1 MRYNGDFNPV
11 DDLFDKQNSNQ
22 NNSLNTSV
30 PNIQNTDSVIQE
42 NNESWQN
49 NNVTNTNY
57 NQSIIKDNM
66 INNEN
71 INNDI
76 NDIQY
81 NQNNNKRGFNKS
93 IIYAIVGFILFIA
106 VGIVITN
113 LVLKI
118 IEQKKA
124 NEEEIAV
131 LTDYLN
137 VKAVGFDFDQ
147 PFDKNKFEY
156 NLEIDT
162 QKVQFKCNKIDSV
175 TGCNETVNLVNKTNL
190 DHIIEYTSQ
199 KGKKY
204 SYTFHIIKKDTNGPI
219 KIDSIEFEKTDYSNK
234 STTVVVKANSDK
246 NKKLKY
252 SFDGGNTWQDD
263 NKYTTDENEDV
274 NVVIKDDAGNTTD
287 PKEIEIDNIDT
298 VAPTVS
304 IEEKEKSSNKVVLF
318 ANAKDDSSGI
328 DKYNWNESGYTNNS
342 TYEATKAG
350 TYTVKVKDKA
360 GNESVKASI
369 TIPESYFKK
378 NVKKETH
385 TYKVKFDGNG
395 ASVTKGELSCSTTGL
410 SCKIKLPEI
419 KRDNGII
426 IGYSENANATTPQY
440 KVGQE
445 ISVTENKTL
454 YAITAKK
461 ITLTINGN
469 GATVKDTEKK
479 CYIYNK
485 KTSCKITTPMISRSG
500 YSIIG
505 FNEDA
510 QAHTEKYKVS
520 SNLNIDKDK
529 TIYAITSK
537 KMTAIFDG
545 NGATISNKNATCNIY
560 NTEKTCSVSI
570 PQITRNGWTIF
581 GVSSNKNSHTAIPA
595 KTVEAGKTY
604 YAITSKKMVATFEG
618 NGATVSNKSVSCYV
632 YNTAETCSVS
642 IPQITRK
649 GWTVLGVS
657 SNKNSHTAI
666 PAKTVEAGKTYYAI
680 TNKKL
685 TLTVNG
691 NGASVSKSGVTCN
704 IYNNDKSCKV
714 TTPTITRSG
723 YSIIVFNSKASATS
737 SEYKINSSITL
748 DKDKT
753 IYAITSKKL
762 IATFKG
768 NGAKVT
774 KSSVTCNVYNNDKT
788 CKVTTPAITRSG
800 YSIIGF
806 NSKASATSSEYK
818 INSSITLDKD
828 KTIYAI
834 TSKKLT
840 ATFKEN
846 GASVSKTSVTCNI
859 YNTGKTCNV
868 TAPTITRSGWS
879 ILGFST
885 NKNATT
891 GSTEKT
897 LVSDKTYYAI
907 TKKNI
912 KVTFT
917 ENNNKNTYPKAI
929 KNKKAMQV
937 KFDYIEYR
945 EAFCSIYNTQTSCK
959 IKIPFVDVKGL
970 ASSGFSPGIDEKTG
984 PGSPKTV
991 PNTLD
996 YELAPHYITGNT
1008 YSFSK
1013 STTLYA
1019 VFETLDYYRDFR
1031 STIEHTLTYTSST
1044 GRIIIDIEKGC
1055 SRDHYKKYFDEIK
1068 NSKFKFL
1075 LDGNAKIM
1083 VLTND
1088 SMKKVHPGQDGDVAG
1103 VSFSLTGAGYYHY
1116 NISLNCK
1123 YDSDKYDYL
1132 TFYTIIHELS
1142 HRWDARYYLATGTT
1156 LNSKFTSFYNKYK
1169 SNNSWP
1175 IRDYGKGSLGEFFG
1189 VIVDEYYMNYIAN
1202 TNLHPIPYDR
1212 KKGLYPSD
1220 LKKALETY
1228 INNPK
1233 NANF

>member
-30 PNIQNTDSVIQE
+30 PNTQNMDSVIQE

-57 NQSIIKDNM
+57 NQSIIEDNM

-113 LVLKI
+113 LILKI

-204 SYTFHIIKKDTNGPI
+204 SYTFHITKKNTNGPI

-274 NVVIKDDAGNTTD
+274 NVVIKDDVGNTTD

-298 VAPTVS
+298 VAPNVN
-304 IEEKEKSSNKVVLF
+304 IEEKEKKESKVILF

-328 DKYNWNESGYTNNS
+328 DKYNWNESGYTNDS
-342 TYEATKAG
+342 IYEATKAG

-360 GNESVKASI
+360 GNESVKVSI

-378 NVKKETH
+378 DAKKETH
-385 TYKVKFDGNG
+385 TYKVTFNGNG

-469 GATVKDTEKK
+469 GATVKNTEKK

-505 FNEDA
+505 FN
-510 QAHTEKYKVS
+510 
-520 SNLNIDKDK
+520 SNAN
-529 TIYAITSK
+529 
-537 KMTAIFDG
+537 
-545 NGATISNKNATCNIY
+545 
-560 NTEKTCSVSI
+560 
-570 PQITRNGWTIF
+570 
-581 GVSSNKNSHTAIPA
+581 A
-595 KTVEAGKTY
+595 KTAGYKTN
-604 YAITSKKMVATFEG
+604 A
-618 NGATVSNKSVSCYV
+618 
-632 YNTAETCSVS
+632 
-642 IPQITRK
+642 
-649 GWTVLGVS
+649 
-657 SNKNSHTAI
+657 
-666 PAKTVEAGKTYYAI
+666 
-680 TNKKL
+680 
-685 TLTVNG
+685 
-691 NGASVSKSGVTCN
+691 
-704 IYNNDKSCKV
+704 
-714 TTPTITRSG
+714 
-723 YSIIVFNSKASATS
+723 
-737 SEYKINSSITL
+737 
-748 DKDKT
+748 
-753 IYAITSKKL
+753 
-762 IATFKG
+762 
-768 NGAKVT
+768 
-774 KSSVTCNVYNNDKT
+774 
-788 CKVTTPAITRSG
+788 
-800 YSIIGF
+800 
-806 NSKASATSSEYK
+806 
-818 INSSITLDKD
+818 SITLDKD

-840 ATFKEN
+840 AIFKGN
-846 GASVSKTSVTCNI
+846 GASVSSSSSSCNI
-859 YNTGKTCNV
+859 YNTAKTCNV
-868 TAPTITRSGWS
+868 AAPTITRSGWT

-891 GSTEKT
+891 GSTAKT
-897 LVSDKTYYAI
+897 LSAGKTYYAI

-912 KVTFT
+912 KVTFDSKGAETIEYKSKSCTIYNSQTKCKIRIPILNKKGYSSYGYDVLGNET
-917 ENNNKNTYPKAI
+917 EWPRYHMNETYEFSSNQTLVANYLEKTSHYKNISVYKQFTLGNVLIEIDNSCSNKARFVSDLNTLYSKMPKLFSGKGKLMVLNDTLYVKSSKDTVGVTTGYDYYPAVNIKCSTSYVTIVHELTHKYDKEYNI
-929 KNKKAMQV
+929 KN
-937 KFDYIEYR
+937 
-945 EAFCSIYNTQTSCK
+945 
-959 IKIPFVDVKGL
+959 
-970 ASSGFSPGIDEKTG
+970 
-984 PGSPKTV
+984 GSFIA
-991 PNTLD
+991 NQ
-996 YELAPHYITGNT
+996 
-1008 YSFSK
+1008 S
-1013 STTLYA
+1013 
-1019 VFETLDYYRDFR
+1019 
-1031 STIEHTLTYTSST
+1031 
-1044 GRIIIDIEKGC
+1044 
-1055 SRDHYKKYFDEIK
+1055 
-1068 NSKFKFL
+1068 
-1075 LDGNAKIM
+1075 
-1083 VLTND
+1083 
-1088 SMKKVHPGQDGDVAG
+1088 DVA
-1103 VSFSLTGAGYYHY
+1103 SL
-1116 NISLNCK
+1116 
-1123 YDSDKYDYL
+1123 
-1132 TFYTIIHELS
+1132 
-1142 HRWDARYYLATGTT
+1142 
-1156 LNSKFTSFYNKYK
+1156 YNKYYSSYK
-1169 SNNSWP
+1169 ANKTP
-1175 IRDYGKGSLGEFFG
+1175 FRDYTYSTKYEFLSDITAYYYAKFIIKDSG
-1189 VIVDEYYMNYIAN
+1189 YSSYSYPNSDEALKIF
-1202 TNLHPIPYDR
+1202 
-1212 KKGLYPSD
+1212 KKYGIY
-1220 LKKALETY
+1220 
-1228 INNPK
+1228 
-1233 NANF
+1233 

>member
-81 NQNNNKRGFNKS
+81 NQNNNKKRGFNKS
-93 IIYAIVGFILFIA
+93 IIYFIVGFLLFII

-113 LVLKI
+113 LVIEI
-118 IEQKKA
+118 IKQKKS
-124 NEEEIAV
+124 NEEEISV
-131 LTDYLN
+131 LMDSLS
-137 VKAVGFDFDQ
+137 VKAVGFEFDQ

-274 NVVIKDDAGNTTD
+274 NVVIKDDDGNTTD

-298 VAPTVS
+298 VAPTVN
-304 IEEKEKSSNKVVLF
+304 IEEKEKQESKVILF

-378 NVKKETH
+378 DVKKETY
-385 TYKVKFDGNG
+385 TYKVTFNGNG

-426 IGYSENANATTPQY
+426 IGYSENANATTAQY
-440 KVGQE
+440 AVGQE
-445 ISVTENKTL
+445 ISITANKTL

-469 GATVKDTEKK
+469 GA
-479 CYIYNK
+479 
-485 KTSCKITTPMISRSG
+485 
-500 YSIIG
+500 
-505 FNEDA
+505 
-510 QAHTEKYKVS
+510 
-520 SNLNIDKDK
+520 
-529 TIYAITSK
+529 
-537 KMTAIFDG
+537 
-545 NGATISNKNATCNIY
+545 
-560 NTEKTCSVSI
+560 
-570 PQITRNGWTIF
+570 
-581 GVSSNKNSHTAIPA
+581 
-595 KTVEAGKTY
+595 
-604 YAITSKKMVATFEG
+604 
-618 NGATVSNKSVSCYV
+618 
-632 YNTAETCSVS
+632 
-642 IPQITRK
+642 
-649 GWTVLGVS
+649 
-657 SNKNSHTAI
+657 
-666 PAKTVEAGKTYYAI
+666 
-680 TNKKL
+680 
-685 TLTVNG
+685 
-691 NGASVSKSGVTCN
+691 SVSKSSVTCN
-704 IYNNDKSCKV
+704 IYNIGKNCKV

-723 YSIIVFNSKASATS
+723 YSII
-737 SEYKINSSITL
+737 
-748 DKDKT
+748 
-753 IYAITSKKL
+753 
-762 IATFKG
+762 
-768 NGAKVT
+768 
-774 KSSVTCNVYNNDKT
+774 
-788 CKVTTPAITRSG
+788 
-800 YSIIGF
+800 GF
-806 NSKASATSSEYK
+806 NSNANATQPEYK
-818 INSSITLDKD
+818 VSTSVNIDKD

-840 ATFKEN
+840 ATFNGN
-846 GASVSKTSVTCNI
+846 GASVSKSSITCNV
-859 YNTGKTCNV
+859 YNNGKTCNV
-868 TAPTITRSGWS
+868 TTPTITRSGYS
-879 ILGFST
+879 IIGFNSNANAT
-885 NKNATT
+885 SSEYKTSASATT
-891 GSTEKT
+891 GSTAKT
-897 LVSDKTYYAI
+897 LSAGKTYYAI

-912 KVTFT
+912 TVTFA
-917 ENNNKNTYPKAI
+917 KNDQSSYQYKD
-929 KNKKAMQV
+929 
-937 KFDYIEYR
+937 FDYIEYPSKSKS
-945 EAFCSIYNTQTSCK
+945 CTVYNTGSCK

-970 ASSGFSPGIDEKTG
+970 STSGFVSKKSNPDTYV
-984 PGSPKTV
+984 S
-991 PNTLD
+991 
-996 YELAPHYITGNT
+996 YIIGQSYDFNQN
-1008 YSFSK
+1008 
-1013 STTLYA
+1013 TTLY
-1019 VFETLDYYRDFR
+1019 VSFYNSDGFKNSIFNNVGTRLEYKNNQ
-1031 STIEHTLTYTSST
+1031 
-1044 GRIIIDIEKGC
+1044 GKIIIDFEKGC
-1055 SRDHYKKYFDEIK
+1055 NATNYKKFFDTLSSKAPYLFSGNMKITIYKPNTFNKGFSKYKEHDGLNYGYSSHRLLAIK
-1068 NSKFKFL
+1068 YYE
-1075 LDGNAKIM
+1075 
-1083 VLTND
+1083 
-1088 SMKKVHPGQDGDVAG
+1088 
-1103 VSFSLTGAGYYHY
+1103 TGAY
-1116 NISLNCK
+1116 SL
-1123 YDSDKYDYL
+1123 
-1132 TFYTIIHELS
+1132 IIHELA
-1142 HRWDARYYLATGTT
+1142 HRW
-1156 LNSKFTSFYNKYK
+1156 NSIYSLKNNKSIEESFSNLYTKYK
-1169 SNNSWP
+1169 SKPESERPMRKYSYNNLS
-1175 IRDYGKGSLGEFFG
+1175 EFFADTVMTYYFLYIDKNTG
-1189 VIVDEYYMNYIAN
+1189 VNTTGWYLPNDIKSKLEQYI
-1202 TNLHPIPYDR
+1202 
-1212 KKGLYPSD
+1212 S
-1220 LKKALETY
+1220 
-1228 INNPK
+1228 
-1233 NANF
+1233 

>member
-1 MRYNGDFNPV
+1 MKYSDDFNPV
-11 DDLFDKQNSNQ
+11 DDLFNKNNSNQ
-22 NNSLNTSV
+22 NNSLNTFAS
-30 PNIQNTDSVIQE
+30 NTQNTDSVIQE

-81 NQNNNKRGFNKS
+81 NQNNNKKRGFNKS
-93 IIYAIVGFILFIA
+93 IIYFIVGFLLFIV

-113 LVLKI
+113 LVIEI
-118 IEQKKA
+118 IKQKKS
-124 NEEEIAV
+124 NEEEISV
-131 LTDYLN
+131 LMDSLS
-137 VKAVGFDFDQ
+137 VKAVGFEFDQ

-234 STTVVVKANSDK
+234 STTIVVKANSDK

-666 PAKTVEAGKTYYAI
+666 LAKTVEAGKTYYAI
-680 TNKKL
+680 TSKKL

-723 YSIIVFNSKASATS
+723 YSIIGFNSNANTKTA
-737 SEYKINSSITL
+737 EYKTNASITI

-762 IATFKG
+762 TATFKG

-840 ATFKEN
+840 ATFKGN
-846 GASVSKTSVTCNI
+846 GASVSSSSSSCNI
-859 YNTGKTCNV
+859 YNTAKTCNV
-868 TAPTITRSGWS
+868 AAPTITRSGWT

-891 GSTEKT
+891 GTTAKT
-897 LVSDKTYYAI
+897 LASDKEYYAI
-907 TKKNI
+907 TKKTI
-912 KVTFT
+912 TVTFA
-917 ENNNKNTYPKAI
+917 KNDQSSYKY
-929 KNKKAMQV
+929 ND
-937 KFDYIEYR
+937 FDYIEYPSR
-945 EAFCSIYNTQTSCK
+945 SKSCTVYNTGSCK

-970 ASSGFSPGIDEKTG
+970 SSSGFVAKKSNPDTYV
-984 PGSPKTV
+984 S
-991 PNTLD
+991 
-996 YELAPHYITGNT
+996 YIIGHSYDFNQN
-1008 YSFSK
+1008 
-1013 STTLYA
+1013 TTLY
-1019 VFETLDYYRDFR
+1019 VSFYGYNGFKNSIFNNVGTRLEYKNKQG
-1031 STIEHTLTYTSST
+1031 I
-1044 GRIIIDIEKGC
+1044 IIIDFEKDC
-1055 SRDHYKKYFDEIK
+1055 NATNYKKFFD
-1068 NSKFKFL
+1068 
-1075 LDGNAKIM
+1075 
-1083 VLTND
+1083 
-1088 SMKKVHPGQDGDVAG
+1088 
-1103 VSFSLTGAGYYHY
+1103 
-1116 NISLNCK
+1116 
-1123 YDSDKYDYL
+1123 
-1132 TFYTIIHELS
+1132 
-1142 HRWDARYYLATGTT
+1142 T
-1156 LNSKFTSFYNKYK
+1156 LNSKAPYLFSGNMKITVYKPSTFNKGFSAFKEYDGLNYGYSSHRLLAIKYYEDGAYSLIVHELAHRWNNIYSLKNNKSIQESFSNLYTKYK
-1169 SNNSWP
+1169 SKPESERPMRKYSYNNLS
-1175 IRDYGKGSLGEFFG
+1175 EFFADTVMTYYFLYIDKNTG
-1189 VIVDEYYMNYIAN
+1189 VNTTGWYLPNDIKSKLEQYI
-1202 TNLHPIPYDR
+1202 
-1212 KKGLYPSD
+1212 S
-1220 LKKALETY
+1220 
-1228 INNPK
+1228 
-1233 NANF
+1233 

>member
-81 NQNNNKRGFNKS
+81 NQNNNKKRGFNKS
-93 IIYAIVGFILFIA
+93 IIYFIVGFLLFII

-113 LVLKI
+113 LVIEI
-118 IEQKKA
+118 IKQKKS
-124 NEEEIAV
+124 NEEEISV
-131 LTDYLN
+131 LMDSLS
-137 VKAVGFDFDQ
+137 VKAVGFEFDQ

-204 SYTFHIIKKDTNGPI
+204 SYTFHITKKNTNGPI

-274 NVVIKDDAGNTTD
+274 NVVIKDDDGNTTD

-298 VAPTVS
+298 VAPTVN
-304 IEEKEKSSNKVVLF
+304 IEEKEKQESKVILF

-378 NVKKETH
+378 DVKKETY
-385 TYKVKFDGNG
+385 TYKVTFNGNG

-485 KTSCKITTPMISRSG
+485 NTSCKITTPMISRSG

-529 TIYAITSK
+529 KIYAITSK

-545 NGATISNKNATCNIY
+545 NGATVSNKNATCNIY

-618 NGATVSNKSVSCYV
+618 NGATVSNKSVSCDV

-642 IPQITRK
+642 IPQITRN

-666 PAKTVEAGKTYYAI
+666 SAKTVEAGKTYYAI
-680 TNKKL
+680 TSKKL
-685 TLTVNG
+685 T
-691 NGASVSKSGVTCN
+691 
-704 IYNNDKSCKV
+704 
-714 TTPTITRSG
+714 
-723 YSIIVFNSKASATS
+723 
-737 SEYKINSSITL
+737 
-748 DKDKT
+748 
-753 IYAITSKKL
+753 
-762 IATFKG
+762 ATFKG

-788 CKVTTPAITRSG
+788 CKVTTPAIKRSG

-840 ATFKEN
+840 ATFKGN
-846 GASVSKTSVTCNI
+846 GASVSSSSSSCNI
-859 YNTGKTCNV
+859 YNTAKTCNV
-868 TAPTITRSGWS
+868 AAPTITRSGWT

-1083 VLTND
+1083 VLTDD
-1088 SMKKVHPGQDGDVAG
+1088 SMKKVHSGQDVAG

>member
-30 PNIQNTDSVIQE
+30 PNTQNMDSVIQE

-57 NQSIIKDNM
+57 NQSIIEDNM

-113 LVLKI
+113 LVIEI
-118 IEQKKA
+118 IKQKKS
-124 NEEEIAV
+124 NEEEISV
-131 LTDYLN
+131 LMDSLS
-137 VKAVGFDFDQ
+137 VKAVGFEFDQ

-234 STTVVVKANSDK
+234 STTIVVKANSDK

-298 VAPTVS
+298 VAPTVN

-385 TYKVKFDGNG
+385 TYKVTFNGNG
-395 ASVTKGELSCSTTGL
+395 ASVTKSELSCSTTGL
-410 SCKIKLPEI
+410 SCKIKLPQI

-485 KTSCKITTPMISRSG
+485 KTSCKITTPIITRSG

-505 FNEDA
+505 FN
-510 QAHTEKYKVS
+510 
-520 SNLNIDKDK
+520 SNAN
-529 TIYAITSK
+529 
-537 KMTAIFDG
+537 
-545 NGATISNKNATCNIY
+545 
-560 NTEKTCSVSI
+560 
-570 PQITRNGWTIF
+570 
-581 GVSSNKNSHTAIPA
+581 A
-595 KTVEAGKTY
+595 KTAGYKTN
-604 YAITSKKMVATFEG
+604 A
-618 NGATVSNKSVSCYV
+618 
-632 YNTAETCSVS
+632 
-642 IPQITRK
+642 
-649 GWTVLGVS
+649 
-657 SNKNSHTAI
+657 
-666 PAKTVEAGKTYYAI
+666 
-680 TNKKL
+680 
-685 TLTVNG
+685 
-691 NGASVSKSGVTCN
+691 
-704 IYNNDKSCKV
+704 
-714 TTPTITRSG
+714 
-723 YSIIVFNSKASATS
+723 
-737 SEYKINSSITL
+737 SITL

-762 IATFKG
+762 KLTVNG

-788 CKVTTPAITRSG
+788 CKVTTPTITRSG
-800 YSIIGF
+800 YSVIGF
-806 NSKASATSSEYK
+806 NSNSNATSPEYK
-818 INSSITLDKD
+818 TNTSVTLDKN
-828 KTIYAI
+828 KTMYAI

-840 ATFKEN
+840 ATFKGN
-846 GASVSKTSVTCNI
+846 GASVSSSSSSCNI
-859 YNTGKTCNV
+859 YNTAKTCNV
-868 TAPTITRSGWS
+868 TAPTITRSGWT

-891 GSTEKT
+891 GSTAKT
-897 LVSDKTYYAI
+897 LSAGKTYYAI

-984 PGSPKTV
+984 PGSPKTI

-1088 SMKKVHPGQDGDVAG
+1088 SMKKVHSGQDVAG

>member
-30 PNIQNTDSVIQE
+30 PNTQNMDSVIQE

-57 NQSIIKDNM
+57 NQSIIEDNM

-113 LVLKI
+113 LILKI

-204 SYTFHIIKKDTNGPI
+204 SYTFHITKKNTNGPI

-274 NVVIKDDAGNTTD
+274 NVVIKDDVGNTTD

-298 VAPTVS
+298 VAPNVN
-304 IEEKEKSSNKVVLF
+304 IEEKEKKESKVILF

-342 TYEATKAG
+342 IYEATKAG

-360 GNESVKASI
+360 GNESVKVSI

-378 NVKKETH
+378 DVKKETH
-385 TYKVKFDGNG
+385 TYKVTFNGNG

-469 GATVKDTEKK
+469 GATVKNTEKK

-485 KTSCKITTPMISRSG
+485 KTSCKITTPMIS
-500 YSIIG
+500 
-505 FNEDA
+505 
-510 QAHTEKYKVS
+510 
-520 SNLNIDKDK
+520 
-529 TIYAITSK
+529 
-537 KMTAIFDG
+537 
-545 NGATISNKNATCNIY
+545 
-560 NTEKTCSVSI
+560 
-570 PQITRNGWTIF
+570 
-581 GVSSNKNSHTAIPA
+581 
-595 KTVEAGKTY
+595 
-604 YAITSKKMVATFEG
+604 
-618 NGATVSNKSVSCYV
+618 
-632 YNTAETCSVS
+632 
-642 IPQITRK
+642 
-649 GWTVLGVS
+649 
-657 SNKNSHTAI
+657 
-666 PAKTVEAGKTYYAI
+666 
-680 TNKKL
+680 
-685 TLTVNG
+685 
-691 NGASVSKSGVTCN
+691 
-704 IYNNDKSCKV
+704 
-714 TTPTITRSG
+714 
-723 YSIIVFNSKASATS
+723 
-737 SEYKINSSITL
+737 
-748 DKDKT
+748 
-753 IYAITSKKL
+753 
-762 IATFKG
+762 
-768 NGAKVT
+768 
-774 KSSVTCNVYNNDKT
+774 
-788 CKVTTPAITRSG
+788 RSG

-840 ATFKEN
+840 AIFKGN
-846 GASVSKTSVTCNI
+846 GASVSSSSSSCNI
-859 YNTGKTCNV
+859 YNTAKTCNV
-868 TAPTITRSGWS
+868 AAPTITRSGWT

-891 GSTEKT
+891 GSTAKT
-897 LVSDKTYYAI
+897 LSAGKTYYAI

-912 KVTFT
+912 KVTFDSKGAETIEYKSKSCTIYNSQTKCKIRIPILNKKGYSSYGYDVLGNET
-917 ENNNKNTYPKAI
+917 EWPRYHMNETYEFSSNQTLVANYLEKTSHYKNISVYKQFTLGNVLIEIDNSCSNKARFVSDLNTLYSKMPKLFSGKGKLMVLNDTLYVKSSKDTVGVTTGYDYYPAVNIKCSTSYVTIVHELTHKYDKEYNI
-929 KNKKAMQV
+929 KN
-937 KFDYIEYR
+937 
-945 EAFCSIYNTQTSCK
+945 
-959 IKIPFVDVKGL
+959 
-970 ASSGFSPGIDEKTG
+970 
-984 PGSPKTV
+984 GSFIA
-991 PNTLD
+991 NQ
-996 YELAPHYITGNT
+996 
-1008 YSFSK
+1008 S
-1013 STTLYA
+1013 
-1019 VFETLDYYRDFR
+1019 
-1031 STIEHTLTYTSST
+1031 
-1044 GRIIIDIEKGC
+1044 
-1055 SRDHYKKYFDEIK
+1055 
-1068 NSKFKFL
+1068 
-1075 LDGNAKIM
+1075 
-1083 VLTND
+1083 
-1088 SMKKVHPGQDGDVAG
+1088 DVA
-1103 VSFSLTGAGYYHY
+1103 SL
-1116 NISLNCK
+1116 
-1123 YDSDKYDYL
+1123 
-1132 TFYTIIHELS
+1132 
-1142 HRWDARYYLATGTT
+1142 
-1156 LNSKFTSFYNKYK
+1156 YNKYYSSYK
-1169 SNNSWP
+1169 ANKTP
-1175 IRDYGKGSLGEFFG
+1175 FRDYTYSTKYEFLSDITAYYYAKFIIKDSG
-1189 VIVDEYYMNYIAN
+1189 YSSYSYPNSDEALKIF
-1202 TNLHPIPYDR
+1202 
-1212 KKGLYPSD
+1212 KKYGIY
-1220 LKKALETY
+1220 
-1228 INNPK
+1228 
-1233 NANF
+1233 

>member
-1 MRYNGDFNPV
+1 MKYSDDFNPV
-11 DDLFDKQNSNQ
+11 DDLFNKNNSNQ
-22 NNSLNTSV
+22 NNSLNTLAS
-30 PNIQNTDSVIQE
+30 NTQNTDSVIQE

-113 LVLKI
+113 LVIEI
-118 IEQKKA
+118 IKQKKS
-124 NEEEIAV
+124 NEEEISV
-131 LTDYLN
+131 LMDSLS
-137 VKAVGFDFDQ
+137 VKAVGFEFDQ

-204 SYTFHIIKKDTNGPI
+204 SYTFHITKKDTNGPI

-234 STTVVVKANSDK
+234 NTTIVVKANSDK

-298 VAPTVS
+298 VAPTVN

-378 NVKKETH
+378 DVKKETH
-385 TYKVKFDGNG
+385 TYKVTFNGNG

-469 GATVKDTEKK
+469 GA
-479 CYIYNK
+479 
-485 KTSCKITTPMISRSG
+485 
-500 YSIIG
+500 
-505 FNEDA
+505 
-510 QAHTEKYKVS
+510 
-520 SNLNIDKDK
+520 
-529 TIYAITSK
+529 
-537 KMTAIFDG
+537 
-545 NGATISNKNATCNIY
+545 
-560 NTEKTCSVSI
+560 
-570 PQITRNGWTIF
+570 
-581 GVSSNKNSHTAIPA
+581 
-595 KTVEAGKTY
+595 
-604 YAITSKKMVATFEG
+604 
-618 NGATVSNKSVSCYV
+618 
-632 YNTAETCSVS
+632 
-642 IPQITRK
+642 
-649 GWTVLGVS
+649 
-657 SNKNSHTAI
+657 
-666 PAKTVEAGKTYYAI
+666 
-680 TNKKL
+680 
-685 TLTVNG
+685 
-691 NGASVSKSGVTCN
+691 
-704 IYNNDKSCKV
+704 
-714 TTPTITRSG
+714 
-723 YSIIVFNSKASATS
+723 
-737 SEYKINSSITL
+737 
-748 DKDKT
+748 
-753 IYAITSKKL
+753 
-762 IATFKG
+762 
-768 NGAKVT
+768 KVT

-788 CKVTTPAITRSG
+788 CKVTTPTITRSG
-800 YSIIGF
+800 YSVIGF
-806 NSKASATSSEYK
+806 NSNSNATSPEYK
-818 INSSITLDKD
+818 TNTSVTLDKN
-828 KTIYAI
+828 KTMYAI

-840 ATFKEN
+840 ATFKGN
-846 GASVSKTSVTCNI
+846 GASVSSSSSSCNI
-859 YNTGKTCNV
+859 YNTAKTCNV
-868 TAPTITRSGWS
+868 TAPTITRSGWT

-891 GSTEKT
+891 GSTAKT
-897 LVSDKTYYAI
+897 LSAGKTYYAI

-984 PGSPKTV
+984 PGSPKTI

-1031 STIEHTLTYTSST
+1031 RTIEHTLTYTSST